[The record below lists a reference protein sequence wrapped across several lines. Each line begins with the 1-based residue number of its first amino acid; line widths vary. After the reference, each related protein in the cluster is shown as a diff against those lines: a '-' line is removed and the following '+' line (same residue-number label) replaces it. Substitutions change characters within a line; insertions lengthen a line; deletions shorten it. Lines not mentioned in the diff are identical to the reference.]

1 MAQLGN
7 ISEFAPL
14 QELCAFGEEQGWS
27 ARQIAGTF
35 LVARGVRGREG
46 VKVLLAFC
54 KQAKKVE
61 WDNQAFVAEFYDTFS
76 GTPTDVPPDCV

>member
-1 MAQLGN
+1 MGLLQRVLNLRICPKAQLGN

-14 QELCAFGEEQGWS
+14 QELCAFGKEQGWS

-46 VKVLLAFC
+46 VKVLGGDLAR
-54 KQAKKVE
+54 AL
-61 WDNQAFVAEFYDTFS
+61 
-76 GTPTDVPPDCV
+76 